1 MELHYSTY
9 FGFGDNLENYSE
21 KTIGINY
28 SLNWED
34 LEEFVKEQECKS
46 VKEYVGVLSNL
57 EGEELE
63 EELKDI
69 ENVEFYIRHDKYEK
83 EAFEKFI
90 ISKYKEKI
98 EKELFKKLINEAF
111 DFEVDL

>member
-1 MELHYSTY
+1 MELYYSTY
-9 FGFGDNLENYSE
+9 FGFGDDLENCSK
-21 KTIGINY
+21 KTIEINY

-34 LEEFVKEQECKS
+34 LEEFVKEQEYKS

-69 ENVEFYIRHDKYEK
+69 ENVEFYIRHNKYEK
-83 EAFEKFI
+83 EAFERFI

-98 EKELFKKLINEAF
+98 EKELFEKLINEPF